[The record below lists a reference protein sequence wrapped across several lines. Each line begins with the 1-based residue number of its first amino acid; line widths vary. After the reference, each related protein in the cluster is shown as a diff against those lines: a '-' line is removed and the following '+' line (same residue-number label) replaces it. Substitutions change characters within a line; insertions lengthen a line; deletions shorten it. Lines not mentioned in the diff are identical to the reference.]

1 MCVIVTS
8 QADTMPSLTQLA
20 RMSDANPDG
29 AGIAWHDGQRL
40 HRYRNEDNMKTLA
53 FIMDHW
59 QSLETSPFLLHF
71 RLATHGRVCT
81 GNTHPFRFSKGDRT
95 GFIAHNGI
103 AHSYTRGR
111 HASDSRNAILAWQA
125 GQADLADGSQGR
137 FALIDHNGRLEW
149 LTADHETI
157 PGGTGAIEVSNTN
170 WTRTASSDTTCGRRR
185 TGRDS
190 KPDTKPPS
198 RRPPTADTRR
208 RSTTRHR
215 AADES
220 RRPRR
225 AGGDGPRQA
234 KGLKPPFGNRA
245 GPRPPEP
252 TQAPHPATRGDG
264 ERKRN
269 RRDRAIAAAR
279 TRTPPLRGP
288 CPRAR
293 PTAPRARR
301 PYRRMEPAKG
311 GHGKNTWFG
320 LLRPIE
326 AYPRRRTRQ
335 RRRTR
340 RRTAGRRLMTEP
352 PYAGYAS
359 ADRRRS
365 KNKRHKKER
374 TP

>member
-81 GNTHPFRFSKGDRT
+81 GNTHPFRFRKGDRT

-125 GQADLADGSQGR
+125 GQADLTDGSQGR
-137 FALIDHNGRLEW
+137 FALIDQNGRLEW

-157 PGGTGAIEVSNTN
+157 PGGTGAIEVSNTTG
-170 WTRTASSDTTCGRRR
+170 TRTASSDTTSGRRR
-185 TGRDS
+185 TSRDS

-279 TRTPPLRGP
+279 TRTAPHGAHARAPGRPRRAPAGHTAAWSP
-288 CPRAR
+288 PRAG
-293 PTAPRARR
+293 TAKTQR
-301 PYRRMEPAKG
+301 
-311 GHGKNTWFG
+311 FG

-365 KNKRHKKER
+365 KNKRRKKEK

>member
-71 RLATHGRVCT
+71 RLATHGKVCT

-111 HASDSRNAILAWQA
+111 HASDSRNAILAWQT
-125 GQADLADGSQGR
+125 GQADLTDGSQGR
-137 FALIDHNGRLEW
+137 FALIAHNGKLEW

-170 WTRTASSDTTCGRRR
+170 WDTDGLIGYDLWEEAYRQGLEAGYETAIEE
-185 TGRDS
+185 
-190 KPDTKPPS
+190 
-198 RRPPTADTRR
+198 TADSGYAT
-208 RSTTRHR
+208 TTRHR

-279 TRTPPLRGP
+279 TRTAPHGAHA
-288 CPRAR
+288 RAPGR
-293 PTAPRARR
+293 
-301 PYRRMEPAKG
+301 
-311 GHGKNTWFG
+311 
-320 LLRPIE
+320 
-326 AYPRRRTRQ
+326 PRRAPAGHAAAWSPTRAGTAK
-335 RRRTR
+335 TR
-340 RRTAGRRLMTEP
+340 GLTFFGPSKHTRVGEPVNAAAHAAGRR
-352 PYAGYAS
+352 GVAS
-359 ADRRRS
+359 
-365 KNKRHKKER
+365 
-374 TP
+374 

>member
-71 RLATHGRVCT
+71 RLATHGKVCT
-81 GNTHPFRFSKGDRT
+81 GNTHPFRFRKGDRT

-170 WTRTASSDTTCGRRR
+170 WDTDGLIGYDLWEEAYRQGLEAGYETRMRC
-185 TGRDS
+185 
-190 KPDTKPPS
+190 
-198 RRPPTADTRR
+198 
-208 RSTTRHR
+208 
-215 AADES
+215 
-220 RRPRR
+220 
-225 AGGDGPRQA
+225 
-234 KGLKPPFGNRA
+234 
-245 GPRPPEP
+245 
-252 TQAPHPATRGDG
+252 
-264 ERKRN
+264 
-269 RRDRAIAAAR
+269 
-279 TRTPPLRGP
+279 
-288 CPRAR
+288 C
-293 PTAPRARR
+293 
-301 PYRRMEPAKG
+301 RME
-311 GHGKNTWFG
+311 
-320 LLRPIE
+320 
-326 AYPRRRTRQ
+326 
-335 RRRTR
+335 
-340 RRTAGRRLMTEP
+340 
-352 PYAGYAS
+352 
-359 ADRRRS
+359 
-365 KNKRHKKER
+365 
-374 TP
+374 

>member
-81 GNTHPFRFSKGDRT
+81 GNTHPFRFRKGDRT

-125 GQADLADGSQGR
+125 GQADLTDGSQGR

-170 WTRTASSDTTCGRRR
+170 WDTDGLIGYDLWEEAYRQGLEAGYETAIEE
-185 TGRDS
+185 
-190 KPDTKPPS
+190 
-198 RRPPTADTRR
+198 TAD
-208 RSTTRHR
+208 SGYATTLDRC
-215 AADES
+215 
-220 RRPRR
+220 
-225 AGGDGPRQA
+225 
-234 KGLKPPFGNRA
+234 NRA
-245 GPRPPEP
+245 
-252 TQAPHPATRGDG
+252 D
-264 ERKRN
+264 
-269 RRDRAIAAAR
+269 
-279 TRTPPLRGP
+279 
-288 CPRAR
+288 
-293 PTAPRARR
+293 
-301 PYRRMEPAKG
+301 
-311 GHGKNTWFG
+311 
-320 LLRPIE
+320 
-326 AYPRRRTRQ
+326 
-335 RRRTR
+335 
-340 RRTAGRRLMTEP
+340 
-352 PYAGYAS
+352 
-359 ADRRRS
+359 
-365 KNKRHKKER
+365 
-374 TP
+374 

>member
-71 RLATHGRVCT
+71 RLATHGKVCT

-137 FALIDHNGRLEW
+137 FALIDQNGRLEW

-170 WTRTASSDTTCGRRR
+170 WDTNGLIGYDLWEEAYRQGLEAGYETAIEETT
-185 TGRDS
+185 DS
-190 KPDTKPPS
+190 GY
-198 RRPPTADTRR
+198 A
-208 RSTTRHR
+208 TTL
-215 AADES
+215 DYTP
-220 RRPRR
+220 PRR
-225 AGGDGPRQA
+225 
-234 KGLKPPFGNRA
+234 
-245 GPRPPEP
+245 
-252 TQAPHPATRGDG
+252 
-264 ERKRN
+264 
-269 RRDRAIAAAR
+269 
-279 TRTPPLRGP
+279 
-288 CPRAR
+288 
-293 PTAPRARR
+293 
-301 PYRRMEPAKG
+301 
-311 GHGKNTWFG
+311 
-320 LLRPIE
+320 
-326 AYPRRRTRQ
+326 
-335 RRRTR
+335 
-340 RRTAGRRLMTEP
+340 
-352 PYAGYAS
+352 
-359 ADRRRS
+359 
-365 KNKRHKKER
+365 
-374 TP
+374 

>member
-137 FALIDHNGRLEW
+137 FALIRPQRQARMAHRRPRDHPGRHRGHRSQQHQLGHGRPHRIRPVGGGVPAGTRSRIRNRHRGDRRQRIRDDARLHATAPLTRVAARAGRAATAPGRPKGSNRPLE
-149 LTADHETI
+149 TGPA
-157 PGGTGAIEVSNTN
+157 PGRRSPP
-170 WTRTASSDTTCGRRR
+170 RRR
-185 TGRDS
+185 TPRRGATAKGNGTGGTARSPPPGRA
-190 KPDTKPPS
+190 
-198 RRPPTADTRR
+198 RPPYGA
-208 RSTTRHR
+208 HAR
-215 AADES
+215 APG
-220 RRPRR
+220 RPRR
-225 AGGDGPRQA
+225 APAGHA
-234 KGLKPPFGNRA
+234 AAWSPPRA
-245 GPRPPEP
+245 G
-252 TQAPHPATRGDG
+252 TAKTRGLAFFGPSKHTRVG
-264 ERKRN
+264 EPVN
-269 RRDRAIAAAR
+269 AAAH
-279 TRTPPLRGP
+279 
-288 CPRAR
+288 A
-293 PTAPRARR
+293 
-301 PYRRMEPAKG
+301 
-311 GHGKNTWFG
+311 
-320 LLRPIE
+320 
-326 AYPRRRTRQ
+326 
-335 RRRTR
+335 
-340 RRTAGRRLMTEP
+340 AGRR
-352 PYAGYAS
+352 GVAS
-359 ADRRRS
+359 
-365 KNKRHKKER
+365 
-374 TP
+374 

>member
-81 GNTHPFRFSKGDRT
+81 GNTHPFRFRKGDRT

-125 GQADLADGSQGR
+125 GQADLTDGSQGR

-170 WTRTASSDTTCGRRR
+170 WDTDGLIGYDLWEEAYRQGLEAGYETAIEE
-185 TGRDS
+185 
-190 KPDTKPPS
+190 
-198 RRPPTADTRR
+198 TAD
-208 RSTTRHR
+208 SGYATTL
-215 AADES
+215 DYTP
-220 RRPRR
+220 PRR

-279 TRTPPLRGP
+279 TRTAPTGPMPARPADRAARPPAIPPHGARQG
-288 CPRAR
+288 RAR
-293 PTAPRARR
+293 Q
-301 PYRRMEPAKG
+301 K
-311 GHGKNTWFG
+311 HVV
-320 LLRPIE
+320 
-326 AYPRRRTRQ
+326 
-335 RRRTR
+335 
-340 RRTAGRRLMTEP
+340 
-352 PYAGYAS
+352 
-359 ADRRRS
+359 
-365 KNKRHKKER
+365 
-374 TP
+374 

>member
-59 QSLETSPFLLHF
+59 QTLETSPFLLHF
-71 RLATHGRVCT
+71 RLATHGKVCT
-81 GNTHPFRFSKGDRT
+81 GNTHPFRFRKGDRT

-125 GQADLADGSQGR
+125 GQADLTDGSQGR
-137 FALIDHNGRLEW
+137 FALIDQNGKLEW

-170 WTRTASSDTTCGRRR
+170 WDT
-185 TGRDS
+185 
-190 KPDTKPPS
+190 KPDTKQPS

-264 ERKRN
+264 EGKRN

-279 TRTPPLRGP
+279 TRTPPPYGAHARAPGRP
-288 CPRAR
+288 RRAPAGHTAAWSPPRAG
-293 PTAPRARR
+293 TAKTRGLAFFGPSKHTRVG
-301 PYRRMEPAKG
+301 EPVNAAA
-311 GHGKNTWFG
+311 H
-320 LLRPIE
+320 
-326 AYPRRRTRQ
+326 A
-335 RRRTR
+335 
-340 RRTAGRRLMTEP
+340 AGRR
-352 PYAGYAS
+352 GVAS
-359 ADRRRS
+359 
-365 KNKRHKKER
+365 
-374 TP
+374 

>member
-81 GNTHPFRFSKGDRT
+81 GNTHPFRFRKGDRT

-125 GQADLADGSQGR
+125 GQADLTDGSQGR

-170 WTRTASSDTTCGRRR
+170 WDTDGLIGYDLWEGGVPAGTR
-185 TGRDS
+185 
-190 KPDTKPPS
+190 S
-198 RRPPTADTRR
+198 RIRN
-208 RSTTRHR
+208 RHR
-215 AADES
+215 GDRRQRIRDDARLHATAPLTRVAA
-220 RRPRR
+220 R
-225 AGGDGPRQA
+225 AGRAATAPRQA

-252 TQAPHPATRGDG
+252 TQAPHPATRGTA
-264 ERKRN
+264 EEKRN
-269 RRDRAIAAAR
+269 RRGGDRRRPDAHAPHGAHARAPGRPRRAPAGHTAAWSPTRAGTAKTRGLTFFGPSKHTRVGEPVNAAAH
-279 TRTPPLRGP
+279 
-288 CPRAR
+288 A
-293 PTAPRARR
+293 
-301 PYRRMEPAKG
+301 
-311 GHGKNTWFG
+311 
-320 LLRPIE
+320 
-326 AYPRRRTRQ
+326 
-335 RRRTR
+335 
-340 RRTAGRRLMTEP
+340 AGRR
-352 PYAGYAS
+352 GVAS
-359 ADRRRS
+359 
-365 KNKRHKKER
+365 
-374 TP
+374 

>member
-137 FALIDHNGRLEW
+137 FALIDQNGRLEW

-170 WTRTASSDTTCGRRR
+170 WDTDGLI
-185 TGRDS
+185 GYG
-190 KPDTKPPS
+190 
-198 RRPPTADTRR
+198 
-208 RSTTRHR
+208 HVL
-215 AADES
+215 
-220 RRPRR
+220 
-225 AGGDGPRQA
+225 GDGA
-234 KGLKPPFGNRA
+234 L
-245 GPRPPEP
+245 
-252 TQAPHPATRGDG
+252 
-264 ERKRN
+264 
-269 RRDRAIAAAR
+269 
-279 TRTPPLRGP
+279 
-288 CPRAR
+288 
-293 PTAPRARR
+293 
-301 PYRRMEPAKG
+301 
-311 GHGKNTWFG
+311 
-320 LLRPIE
+320 
-326 AYPRRRTRQ
+326 
-335 RRRTR
+335 
-340 RRTAGRRLMTEP
+340 
-352 PYAGYAS
+352 
-359 ADRRRS
+359 
-365 KNKRHKKER
+365 
-374 TP
+374 

>member
-137 FALIDHNGRLEW
+137 FALIDQNGRLEW

-170 WTRTASSDTTCGRRR
+170 WDTNGLIGYDLWEEAYQQGLEAGYETAIEE
-185 TGRDS
+185 
-190 KPDTKPPS
+190 
-198 RRPPTADTRR
+198 TAD
-208 RSTTRHR
+208 S
-215 AADES
+215 
-220 RRPRR
+220 
-225 AGGDGPRQA
+225 
-234 KGLKPPFGNRA
+234 
-245 GPRPPEP
+245 
-252 TQAPHPATRGDG
+252 
-264 ERKRN
+264 
-269 RRDRAIAAAR
+269 
-279 TRTPPLRGP
+279 
-288 CPRAR
+288 
-293 PTAPRARR
+293 
-301 PYRRMEPAKG
+301 
-311 GHGKNTWFG
+311 
-320 LLRPIE
+320 
-326 AYPRRRTRQ
+326 
-335 RRRTR
+335 
-340 RRTAGRRLMTEP
+340 
-352 PYAGYAS
+352 GYA
-359 ADRRRS
+359 
-365 KNKRHKKER
+365 
-374 TP
+374 TI

>member
-71 RLATHGRVCT
+71 RLATHGKVCT
-81 GNTHPFRFSKGDRT
+81 GNTHPFRFRKGDRT

-125 GQADLADGSQGR
+125 GQADLTDGSQGR
-137 FALIDHNGRLEW
+137 FALIDHNGKLEW

-157 PGGTGAIEVSNTN
+157 PGGTGQQHQLGHGRPHRIRPLRGGIPAGTRSRIRNRHRGDRRQRIRDDARLHATAPLTRVAARAGRAATAPGRPKGSNRPLETGPAPG
-170 WTRTASSDTTCGRRR
+170 RRSPPRRR
-185 TGRDS
+185 TPRRGATAKGNGTGGTARSPPPGRA
-190 KPDTKPPS
+190 
-198 RRPPTADTRR
+198 RPP
-208 RSTTRHR
+208 
-215 AADES
+215 
-220 RRPRR
+220 P
-225 AGGDGPRQA
+225 
-234 KGLKPPFGNRA
+234 
-245 GPRPPEP
+245 
-252 TQAPHPATRGDG
+252 
-264 ERKRN
+264 
-269 RRDRAIAAAR
+269 
-279 TRTPPLRGP
+279 RGP

-301 PYRRMEPAKG
+301 PYRRMEPDKG
-311 GHGKNTWFG
+311 GHGKNTWFD

-365 KNKRHKKER
+365 KNKRRKKEK

>member
-81 GNTHPFRFSKGDRT
+81 GNTHPFRFRKGDRT

-125 GQADLADGSQGR
+125 GQADLTDGSQGR
-137 FALIDHNGRLEW
+137 FALIDQNGRLEW

-170 WTRTASSDTTCGRRR
+170 WDTNGLIGYDLWEEAYRQGFEAGYETAIEE
-185 TGRDS
+185 
-190 KPDTKPPS
+190 
-198 RRPPTADTRR
+198 TAD
-208 RSTTRHR
+208 SGYATTL
-215 AADES
+215 DYTP
-220 RRPRR
+220 PRR
-225 AGGDGPRQA
+225 
-234 KGLKPPFGNRA
+234 
-245 GPRPPEP
+245 
-252 TQAPHPATRGDG
+252 
-264 ERKRN
+264 
-269 RRDRAIAAAR
+269 
-279 TRTPPLRGP
+279 
-288 CPRAR
+288 
-293 PTAPRARR
+293 
-301 PYRRMEPAKG
+301 
-311 GHGKNTWFG
+311 
-320 LLRPIE
+320 
-326 AYPRRRTRQ
+326 
-335 RRRTR
+335 
-340 RRTAGRRLMTEP
+340 
-352 PYAGYAS
+352 
-359 ADRRRS
+359 
-365 KNKRHKKER
+365 
-374 TP
+374 

>member
-81 GNTHPFRFSKGDRT
+81 GNTHPFRFRKGDRT

-125 GQADLADGSQGR
+125 GQADLTDGSQGR

-170 WTRTASSDTTCGRRR
+170 WDTDGLIGYDLWEEAYRQGLEAGYETAIEE
-185 TGRDS
+185 
-190 KPDTKPPS
+190 
-198 RRPPTADTRR
+198 TAD
-208 RSTTRHR
+208 SGSATTL
-215 AADES
+215 DYTP
-220 RRPRR
+220 PRR
-225 AGGDGPRQA
+225 
-234 KGLKPPFGNRA
+234 
-245 GPRPPEP
+245 
-252 TQAPHPATRGDG
+252 
-264 ERKRN
+264 
-269 RRDRAIAAAR
+269 
-279 TRTPPLRGP
+279 
-288 CPRAR
+288 
-293 PTAPRARR
+293 
-301 PYRRMEPAKG
+301 
-311 GHGKNTWFG
+311 
-320 LLRPIE
+320 
-326 AYPRRRTRQ
+326 
-335 RRRTR
+335 
-340 RRTAGRRLMTEP
+340 
-352 PYAGYAS
+352 
-359 ADRRRS
+359 
-365 KNKRHKKER
+365 
-374 TP
+374 